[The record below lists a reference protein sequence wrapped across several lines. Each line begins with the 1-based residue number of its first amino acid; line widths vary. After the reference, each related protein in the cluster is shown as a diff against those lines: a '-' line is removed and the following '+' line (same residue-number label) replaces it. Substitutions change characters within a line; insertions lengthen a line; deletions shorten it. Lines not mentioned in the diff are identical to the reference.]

1 MEDNKFETHKEIK
14 DTITDIVE
22 GNFCDQEHARESLDS
37 IIVDLISLREA
48 LPSIEAYM
56 KSNLL

>member
-1 MEDNKFETHKEIK
+1 MEDNKFESHKEIK
-14 DTITDIVE
+14 DTIGDIVE